1 MKKYKITIT
10 RPAWIQETYEVS
22 SSEGIQMGINP
33 SNAPWTIRKWL
44 EYDSTVQLGT
54 EVSCHMDTSNTVG
67 AEIHE
72 DEFSEITLDEIE
84 EHYEPF

>member
-33 SNAPWTIRKWL
+33 SYAPWTIRKWL
-44 EYDSTVQLGT
+44 EDDSTVQLGT

>member
-22 SSEGIQMGINP
+22 SSQGLRMSCLSTPCPP
-33 SNAPWTIRKWL
+33 SIIRKWL
-44 EYDSTVQLGT
+44 EDDTTIQLGT

-72 DEFSEITLDEIE
+72 DEFAEITLDEIE
-84 EHYEPF
+84 EV